1 MVNFCILNLGE
12 LTYKLDTLPPYK
24 NGGILSEIKQVTTTA
39 FKSLREA
46 IFNPDFVYIDK
57 LDSQK
62 TTLQLHL
69 ARLALWKY
77 LAQFLSFFNLT
88 ILQSIHN
95 MLPALHS
102 KEDSSKCV
110 TEARKLLANSTIT
123 QLYSAEDLIN
133 EPLIQK
139 FCMYFQAELPGLE
152 VPPNFF

>member
-1 MVNFCILNLGE
+1 
-12 LTYKLDTLPPYK
+12 
-24 NGGILSEIKQVTTTA
+24 
-39 FKSLREA
+39 
-46 IFNPDFVYIDK
+46 
-57 LDSQK
+57 
-62 TTLQLHL
+62 
-69 ARLALWKY
+69 
-77 LAQFLSFFNLT
+77 
-88 ILQSIHN
+88 

-152 VPPNFF
+152 VPPNFFLIMKEYVQLWVELSHKK